1 MKNVLICSLA
11 VLIVIAAAFTLSSCM
26 KDKNAKDDPASG
38 SEVTADASKSNAADS
53 AAAPTT
59 EPEKE
64 PTATPTPEPTPTPTP
79 TPEPTPAPEPAD
91 PTEAPTPA
99 PGAADDDGISVVVL
113 DPGHGGYDSG
123 ACYAGLQE
131 KDITLK
137 VAKYCRDYL
146 VTNYENIEVYMTRED
161 DTIMDRDKKKD
172 LEMRCDLGR
181 QVGANCLVSIHF
193 NATDAHQ
200 LKGTEIWASRRSN
213 VHDQTFALGNCIMAE
228 FEKLGLAN
236 RGVNMR
242 KSNDMFDSEG
252 KALDYY
258 AINRHCAN
266 RDLPGIIV
274 EQCFMDNDYDQQFI
288 KTEEGLKNL
297 GEANAKGIA
306 AYLGL
311 KRKTE

>member
-1 MKNVLICSLA
+1 MKKVLICSLA
-11 VLIVIAAAFTLSSCM
+11 VLLVMAAAFTLSSCM
-26 KDKNAKDDPASG
+26 KDKKAQETANTASG
-38 SEVTADASKSNAADS
+38 TSADRAAENNGASATD
-53 AAAPTT
+53 AAP
-59 EPEKE
+59 EPSKELSPTPSPSPTPTPE
-64 PTATPTPEPTPTPTP
+64 PTATPTPEPTPTPDLP
-79 TPEPTPAPEPAD
+79 KHK
-91 PTEAPTPA
+91 
-99 PGAADDDGISVVVL
+99 VVF

-137 VAKYCRDYL
+137 VAMYARDYL
-146 VTNYENIEVYMTRED
+146 IENYIDIEVYMTRED

-172 LEMRCDLGR
+172 LEMRCDLAR
-181 QVGANCLVSIHF
+181 QVGADCLVSIHF

-200 LKGTEIWASRRSN
+200 LQGTEIWGSRRAN
-213 VHDQTFALGNCIMAE
+213 VHDLTFELGHCIMDE
-228 FEKLGLAN
+228 FEALGLAN

-266 RDLPGIIV
+266 RDIPGIIV
-274 EQCFMDNDYDQQFI
+274 EQCFMDNEHDQKFI
-288 KTEEGLKNL
+288 TSEEGLKAL

-306 AYLGL
+306 NYLGL
-311 KRKTE
+311 TPKNE

>member
-1 MKNVLICSLA
+1 MKKVLICSLA
-11 VLIVIAAAFTLSSCM
+11 VLVLIAAAFALSSCM
-26 KDKNAKDDPASG
+26 KDKKAENPANTAAGSSASTVKDNGASATDADPVPSK
-38 SEVTADASKSNAADS
+38 EPTATPE
-53 AAAPTT
+53 PTPT
-59 EPEKE
+59 PE
-64 PTATPTPEPTPTPTP
+64 PTATPTPEPTPTPDLP
-79 TPEPTPAPEPAD
+79 KHK
-91 PTEAPTPA
+91 
-99 PGAADDDGISVVVL
+99 VVF

-137 VAKYCRDYL
+137 VALYARDYL
-146 VTNYENIEVYMTRED
+146 IENYIDIEVYMTRED

-172 LEMRCDLGR
+172 LEMRCDLAR
-181 QVGANCLVSIHF
+181 QVGADCLVSIHF

-200 LKGTEIWASRRSN
+200 LQGTEIWGSRRAN
-213 VHDQTFALGNCIMAE
+213 VHDQTFALGDCIMAE
-228 FEKLGLAN
+228 LEALGLKN

-266 RDLPGIIV
+266 RDIPGIIV
-274 EQCFMDNDYDQQFI
+274 EQCFMDNEHDQQFVN
-288 KTEEGLKNL
+288 TEEALKRL
-297 GEANAKGIA
+297 GEANARGIA

-311 KRKTE
+311 TPRNE